1 MGISRLQACTS
12 KSNILH
18 DRWVWLVNEFFR
30 VIMFQ
35 LGKRAVALFQLRLLT
50 SVPGIAQA
58 PFFRTDRGVG
68 TVLPSMI
75 VTSHDHPYKSQ
86 PLCLIGR
93 VPFLKGQ
100 KSQGKAQVDFD
111 TASRASMGEL
121 SPPGIP
127 HSRSQPSFWGRCR
140 RHIQDIHARY
150 CFVDAAIQK
159 DNLDW
164 IVL

>member
-1 MGISRLQACTS
+1 MLLCKWLCSSVLHWLPWQRQSVWLSRVHACTS

-18 DRWVWLVNEFFR
+18 DRWVWPVNEFFR

-35 LGKRAVALFQLRLLT
+35 LGKRAVALFQLRLLS

-93 VPFLKGQ
+93 VPLLKGQ
-100 KSQGKAQVDFD
+100 NSRGKAQVDFG
-111 TASRASMGEL
+111 TACHPGMGEI
-121 SPPGIP
+121 SPPGVL
-127 HSRSQPSFWGRCR
+127 HSRSHAFFW
-140 RHIQDIHARY
+140 
-150 CFVDAAIQK
+150 
-159 DNLDW
+159 
-164 IVL
+164 

>member
-1 MGISRLQACTS
+1 MHACTS
-12 KSNILH
+12 KSNVLH
-18 DRWVWLVNEFFR
+18 DRWVWPVNEFFR
-30 VIMFQ
+30 VIMLQ
-35 LGKRAVALFQLRLLT
+35 LGKRAIELFQLRLLT

-68 TVLPSMI
+68 TMLPSMI

-111 TASRASMGEL
+111 TASRAGMGKSLHLVFHTAGPNHPFGDDAGGTSRIFTHSIVLSMQQ
-121 SPPGIP
+121 ST
-127 HSRSQPSFWGRCR
+127 RTT
-140 RHIQDIHARY
+140 
-150 CFVDAAIQK
+150 
-159 DNLDW
+159 W